1 MSFLFLSLVVEAL
14 LHFAF
19 QDQLTMINTIPPFQ
33 DFISLFYPNLCVA
46 CDRNT
51 PVHGG
56 VICLPCQYHLP
67 KTKFHLDRENPFTDR
82 FWGRVPIN
90 AGAALYYFTKGG
102 RTQKLIHKL
111 KYNGKVSVGIKLG
124 NLYGRMLKQSPY
136 FSQIDLIVPVPLHP
150 KKRQKRG
157 YNQSDLF
164 ARGLSDEMQI
174 SNAPYALKRLEMT
187 ETQTRKSQ
195 AERFANVAAA
205 FAVNQP
211 KILKGKHVLLVD
223 DVMTTGATMEA
234 CANQILSCE
243 GTRVS
248 MATIAF
254 TEY

>member
-1 MSFLFLSLVVEAL
+1 MA
-14 LHFAF
+14 
-19 QDQLTMINTIPPFQ
+19 
-33 DFISLFYPNLCVA
+33 
-46 CDRNT
+46 
-51 PVHGG
+51 
-56 VICLPCQYHLP
+56 CQYHLP

-90 AGAALYYFTKGG
+90 AGAALYYFAKGG

-111 KYNGKVSVGIKLG
+111 KYDGKRKVGIKLG
-124 NLYGRMLKQSPY
+124 NLYGRMLKESPY
-136 FSQIDLIVPVPLHP
+136 FHKIDLIVPVPLHP
-150 KKRQKRG
+150 RKKQKRG

-164 ARGLSDEMQI
+164 AQGLSEEMEI
-174 SNAPYALKRLEMT
+174 PRAPNALKRLEMT
-187 ETQTRKSQ
+187 ETQTKKSQ
-195 AERFANVAAA
+195 AERFANVAEA
-205 FAVNQP
+205 FAVNDP

-243 GTRVS
+243 DTKVS